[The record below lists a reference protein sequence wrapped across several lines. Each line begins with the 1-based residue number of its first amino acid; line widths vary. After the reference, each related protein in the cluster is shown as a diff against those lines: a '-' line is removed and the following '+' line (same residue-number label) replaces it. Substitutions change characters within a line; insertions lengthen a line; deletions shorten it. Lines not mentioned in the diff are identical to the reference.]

1 MNCSVLS
8 GRLTKDPEVRYTQT
22 QMAIAD
28 FTVASDRRFK
38 RDGEPTADF
47 IRCIAFGKTA
57 EFIEKYFTKGKPII
71 LSGRIQ
77 TGSYQNKEG
86 QTVYT
91 TEVVV
96 ENVEFLGSKS
106 ENERYERPAS
116 EERQEPP
123 AGPAPDDGFM
133 DIPEGFD
140 EQLPFA

>member
-1 MNCSVLS
+1 MNSCVIS
-8 GRLTKDPEVRYTQT
+8 GRLVRDPEVRYTQT

-28 FTVASDRRFK
+28 FTVACDRRFK

-47 IRCIAFGKTA
+47 IRCKAFGKTA
-57 EFIEKYFTKGKPII
+57 EFIEKYFTKGKTIM

-77 TGSYQNKEG
+77 TGSYKNKEG
-86 QTVYT
+86 QMVYT
-91 TEVVV
+91 TEVIA

-106 ENERYERPAS
+106 ENEHYERPAS

-123 AGPAPDDGFM
+123 AGPAPNDGFM

>member
-1 MNCSVLS
+1 MNSCVIS
-8 GRLTKDPEVRYTQT
+8 GRLTKDPEVRYTQA

-47 IRCIAFGKTA
+47 IRCKAFGKTA

-91 TEVVV
+91 TEVIA

-106 ENERYERPAS
+106 ENEHH

-123 AGPAPDDGFM
+123 AGKAPDNSWLDVPD
-133 DIPEGFD
+133 DID

>member
-1 MNCSVLS
+1 MNSVVLS
-8 GRLTKDPEVRYTQT
+8 GRLTKDPDVRYTEAKL
-22 QMAIAD
+22 AIAD

-47 IRCIAFGKTA
+47 IRCKAFGKTA
-57 EFIEKYFTKGKPII
+57 EFIEKYFTKGKPIM

-91 TEVVV
+91 TEVIA

-106 ENERYERPAS
+106 ENERPVS
-116 EERQEPP
+116 EEHQEPP
-123 AGPAPDDGFM
+123 VGKAPDNSWLDVPD
-133 DIPEGFD
+133 DID